1 VIRDAVAD
9 DLEALAR
16 LTLDHPLFERYGLTA
31 GGLEGSL
38 RDAWAAGDGLLVA
51 AEDGDRP
58 IGFAWWVP
66 RGAFARSPYLR
77 LLVVAAAATGR
88 GIGAALME
96 AVEGRARATGPDLFL
111 LVTAENVA
119 AQRFYERRGYRPV
132 GRLEDYVRPGIAE
145 ILMRKRTAPG

>member
-1 VIRDAVAD
+1 VIRDAVAA
-9 DLEALAR
+9 DLDALAE
-16 LTLDHPLFERYGLTA
+16 LTRDHPLFDRYGLTA
-31 GGLEGSL
+31 AGLKGALAEAL
-38 RDAWAAGDGLLVA
+38 AAGDGLVA
-51 AEDGDRP
+51 AVEGGRP

-66 RGAFARSPYLR
+66 RGAFARSPYVR

-88 GIGAALME
+88 GIGAALMD
-96 AVEGRARATGPDLFL
+96 AVEGRARAIGADLFL

-145 ILMRKRTAPG
+145 ILMRKRSAAS